1 MTNLDSVLKTR
12 DITLLRMVCIVK
24 AMFFPVVMN
33 GCENGMVKKAE
44 HQRTDAF
51 KLWCWRRHPKVAWTA
66 RSNQSILKGN
76 QPWILIERTD
86 AEAEAPVFWSPEA
99 NNWLIGKVPDVGK
112 DWGQKEKRVSEVE
125 MTGWQHWC
133 NGHELGQIL
142 GDGEGQG
149 GLVCC
154 TPWGRKESDTTEW
167 LNWTE
172 VIVLPQVA

>member
-86 AEAEAPVFWSPEA
+86 AEAEAPVFWSS
-99 NNWLIGKVPDVGK
+99 NVNSQLIRKVPDAGK
-112 DWGQKEKRVSEVE
+112 DWGQKEK
-125 MTGWQHWC
+125 
-133 NGHELGQIL
+133 GHQRMRWLDGITDAVWTWTWAKS
-142 GDGEGQG
+142 GRGEGQG
-149 GLVCC
+149 SLACC
-154 TPWGRKESDTTEW
+154 SPWGQKESDTTEQQQQ
-167 LNWTE
+167 NHSSN
-172 VIVLPQVA
+172 